1 MLQRAKPR
9 TGLQGKTTANTFTLP
24 HIKHDTPKSTPSEL
38 PSGDTQQ
45 EIMLIYSSAL
55 TCVWDKDPFSSS
67 INLFTK
73 GVRLKF
79 IKQGWRSTRTDLR
92 DLKVNADNTQQI
104 SECWQK
110 PKAALLFCKAA
121 NNHPSSLPGPKRW
134 GGGAINIAVKPKHV
148 LDILM
153 AVSHCASC
161 TVETKM
167 KKKKSN
173 QEKPK

>member
-55 TCVWDKDPFSSS
+55 TCAWDKDPFSLS

-134 GGGAINIAVKPKHV
+134 GGGAINIAVKPKRVGH
-148 LDILM
+148 
-153 AVSHCASC
+153 SHGC
-161 TVETKM
+161 
-167 KKKKSN
+167 KSLCLLYS
-173 QEKPK
+173 